1 MPAEA
6 AIMHFDLR
14 YGDGTVPLDVDD
26 RRAPHVIHLNALPV
40 LKNPL
45 EEARRVLASPT
56 GHAPLAEDLR
66 SEKPEKIVVVINDE
80 TRPTPYEVFFP
91 ALLEAFSAAGVRDD
105 QVTFLIATGTH
116 RLQSDE
122 LNRRLYGS
130 GMIDRFRF
138 VCHVCTDDSSLVS
151 LGMLPS
157 GYEFV
162 LNRLAVEADYLITLG
177 VVSPHY
183 FAGYS
188 GGRKSILP
196 GICGKKTVQDN
207 HARMVEILDH
217 MPPIRENPIS
227 LEMIEA
233 ARKVGVNFVFNAVMN
248 ADNQVVRLVAG
259 DLVEAWYEAVDTS
272 SSMYEIPF
280 TEPVDIAVSS
290 ACGYPRDVNW
300 YQAQKVIDHADKIVK
315 PGGTIIVC
323 GECRDGYGNKVFE
336 EWMKKKL
343 PPEEVMREIRAH
355 FVLGGH
361 KAFAFAKVASE
372 KKLVLVSSMN
382 AEDTATLYGTK
393 AASVQEAFD
402 QAVAACPDASIAIMP
417 EGGLTLP
424 VHMNA

>member
-1 MPAEA
+1 
-6 AIMHFDLR
+6 MHFDLR

-300 YQAQKVIDHADKIVK
+300 YQAQKAIDHADKIVK

-382 AEDTATLYGTK
+382 AEDTATLYGTRPPRSRRPSIRPWLPARMPPSPSCRK
-393 AASVQEAFD
+393 EDSH
-402 QAVAACPDASIAIMP
+402 CPY
-417 EGGLTLP
+417 T
-424 VHMNA
+424 

>member
-280 TEPVDIAVSS
+280 TEPVDIAVSN

-300 YQAQKVIDHADKIVK
+300 YQAQKAIDHADKIVK

-336 EWMKKKL
+336 EWMKK
-343 PPEEVMREIRAH
+343 
-355 FVLGGH
+355 
-361 KAFAFAKVASE
+361 S
-372 KKLVLVSSMN
+372 
-382 AEDTATLYGTK
+382 
-393 AASVQEAFD
+393 
-402 QAVAACPDASIAIMP
+402 
-417 EGGLTLP
+417 
-424 VHMNA
+424 

>member
-40 LKNPL
+40 LKHPL
-45 EEARRVLASPT
+45 EEACRVLAAPT

-66 SEKPEKIVVVINDE
+66 SKKPEKIVVVINDE
-80 TRPTPYEVFFP
+80 TRPTPYEVLFP
-91 ALLEAFSAAGVRDD
+91 ALLEAFAAAGVRDD

-151 LGMLPS
+151 LGRLPS

-233 ARKVGVNFVFNAVMN
+233 ALRVGVNFVFNAVMN

-280 TEPVDIAVSS
+280 TDPVDIAVSS

-300 YQAQKVIDHADKIVK
+300 YQAQKAIDHADKIVK

-323 GECRDGYGNKVFE
+323 GECRDGYGNNVFE

-402 QAVAACPDASIAIMP
+402 QAVAAHPDASIAIMP

-424 VHMNA
+424 VPVNA

>member
-1 MPAEA
+1 
-6 AIMHFDLR
+6 MHFDLR
-14 YGDGTVPLDVDD
+14 YGDGTLPLDVDD
-26 RRAPHVIHLNALPV
+26 RLAPRVIHINSVPV

-45 EEARRVLASPT
+45 EEARRVLAAPT
-56 GHAPLAEDLR
+56 GHAPLVDDLKAK
-66 SEKPEKIVVVINDE
+66 KPEKIVVVINDE

-91 ALLEAFSAAGVRDD
+91 ALTEAFAAAGVRDD

-122 LNRRLYGS
+122 LNRKLYGS
-130 GMIDRFRF
+130 EMIDRFRF
-138 VCHVCTDDSSLVS
+138 VCHQCTDDRSLVS

-217 MPPIRENPIS
+217 LPPIRENPIS

-233 ARKVGVNFVFNAVMN
+233 ARQVGVNFVFNAVMDP
-248 ADNQVVRLVAG
+248 DNEVVRLVAG

-272 SSMYEIPF
+272 CSMYEIPF

-300 YQAQKVIDHADKIVK
+300 YQAQKAIDHAEKIVK

-323 GECRDGYGNKVFE
+323 GECRDGYGNKIFE

-343 PPEEVMREIRAH
+343 PPEEVMKQIRAN

-372 KKLVLVSSMN
+372 KKLVMVSSMS
-382 AEDTATLYGTK
+382 AEDTACLYGTK

-402 QAVAACPDASIAIMP
+402 QAVAACPGASIAIMP

-424 VHMNA
+424 VQQKA

>member
-1 MPAEA
+1 
-6 AIMHFDLR
+6 MHFDLR

-300 YQAQKVIDHADKIVK
+300 YQAQKAIDHADKIVK

-343 PPEEVMREIRAH
+343 PPEEVMREIRTH

-402 QAVAACPDASIAIMP
+402 QAVAAHPDASIAIMP

-424 VHMNA
+424 VPVNA

>member
-1 MPAEA
+1 
-6 AIMHFDLR
+6 MHFDLR

-138 VCHVCTDDSSLVS
+138 VCHVCTDDRSLVS

-248 ADNQVVRLVAG
+248 ADNQVVRLHV
-259 DLVEAWYEAVDTS
+259 
-272 SSMYEIPF
+272 
-280 TEPVDIAVSS
+280 
-290 ACGYPRDVNW
+290 RDSF
-300 YQAQKVIDHADKIVK
+300 HR
-315 PGGTIIVC
+315 T
-323 GECRDGYGNKVFE
+323 
-336 EWMKKKL
+336 
-343 PPEEVMREIRAH
+343 
-355 FVLGGH
+355 GGH
-361 KAFAFAKVASE
+361 RR
-372 KKLVLVSSMN
+372 
-382 AEDTATLYGTK
+382 
-393 AASVQEAFD
+393 VQRLRL
-402 QAVAACPDASIAIMP
+402 P
-417 EGGLTLP
+417 EGRQLVPGP
-424 VHMNA
+424 EGNRPR

>member
-1 MPAEA
+1 MQLEFGYGNGVQTVELPQENLLGVLHA
-6 AIMHFDLR
+6 APIEHER
-14 YGDGTVPLDVDD
+14 RGTDAVSW
-26 RRAPHVIHLNALPV
+26 ALAHPIG
-40 LKNPL
+40 
-45 EEARRVLASPT
+45 S
-56 GHAPLAEDLR
+56 APLHQLAR
-66 SEKPEKIVVVINDE
+66 PGQRITIVTSDI
-80 TRPTPYEVFFP
+80 TRPLPSYQILPGVLDE
-91 ALLEAFSAAGVRDD
+91 LYRAGVRPEDITVVLALGSHRRHTPEEVIRLVGRECYETVRCVD
-105 QVTFLIATGTH
+105 SDAADCIHLGDTAHGTPVDIT
-116 RLQSDE
+116 R
-122 LNRRLYGS
+122 
-130 GMIDRFRF
+130 
-138 VCHVCTDDSSLVS
+138 
-151 LGMLPS
+151 
-157 GYEFV
+157 
-162 LNRLAVEADYLITLG
+162 AVAEADFRICLG
-177 VVSPHY
+177 NIEFHY

-300 YQAQKVIDHADKIVK
+300 YQAQKAIDHADKIVK